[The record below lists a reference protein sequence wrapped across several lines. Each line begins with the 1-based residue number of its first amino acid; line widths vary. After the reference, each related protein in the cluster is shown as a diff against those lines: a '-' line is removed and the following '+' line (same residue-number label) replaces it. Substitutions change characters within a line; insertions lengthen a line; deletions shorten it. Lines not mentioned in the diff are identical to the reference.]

1 MFLRR
6 RLTAA
11 LAIATAVACSPSVN
25 KEPLPTP
32 PGASSPAVD
41 YAVFDPTASPPAI
54 PLPNDLALQPSSIA
68 TQSGAQAELLQAFAA
83 AGGFPN
89 DQEVPIAIDFIRES
103 VAASNG
109 KVTRVAP
116 DLDLS
121 TFTTGGATT
130 FVVIEAKPTGAVGP
144 AQVDALQASD
154 YVKASDHGTF
164 TIHNQASGTN
174 GSRRWNAGSQF
185 IVAIRGGASGVK
197 TVGGGTVN
205 PQPVTY
211 LITRGKNLTLPENQG
226 LIPGNTPA
234 ERSANATQL
243 ELLRRS
249 YDNAFAAVSAFFPVD
264 EIALIQTFKIAPSTG
279 ATQVET
285 DASAGLIPLPS
296 DFLLDPA
303 TGGKTIVN
311 NPAFGPLAAGI
322 ATLDGFSTTAMVL
335 SQTSAP
341 IVAST
346 VNNSTVLLYELSA
359 SGPTRVFDVV
369 DQLASSGANK
379 ATYVGEPFLITQK
392 PGASGLVPCTATD
405 PASGCFSTAI
415 GLQPA
420 EPVPTGTAAGTI
432 NLPPLKEATEYAV
445 VITSGVKDTTG
456 AGLSRSTLGKILLF
470 QNPLADVGT
479 GKSLLGGVDDGQAV
493 GLEKMRLA
501 LGPVL
506 AKAQSDKGV
515 ARDAV
520 SMAYTFRTQ
529 SITSVA
535 LQLAAA
541 PYQTPTAFVP
551 GTPIAVTALFQGVVP
566 LTNVAEILSVPIP
579 TLNPIDVQTGA
590 LNPNTASWTPSS
602 LNALVVVP
610 STTGTPTAPVSAQLV
625 VFQHGLGRS
634 KLDVG
639 PIANALATAGF
650 VVAAIDAPLHGD
662 RSYCTADTDC
672 TCTGVAGACTATC
685 SFFGPAGLQ
694 GDATQIGRCTLPSLA
709 IPAVSGKFFVTGNFF
724 RTRDALRQDILDSSA
739 LILGLA
745 PLSVPSNPLAAE
757 LLAKGV
763 TIDPTKVYWIGQ
775 SLGGIFGTL
784 NTAANPRISRAVL
797 NVPGGTLVDV
807 LTQSPTFAAQVA
819 ALLGSLTPPITP
831 GTPQFLQFVQVA
843 KLVIDAGD
851 PVNFAGHLT
860 GDAAH
865 PTLPDLLQSKP
876 NQAAKNVFGQYAICD
891 QVIPNPF
898 NLLLLD
904 QIGLVAGTAPNPF
917 RAYTV
922 AGAGTPGSCTA
933 PASNPA
939 HGFLLNGVDAAATGA
954 GQTDAATYLLNLTA
968 PAAAFP

>member
-11 LAIATAVACSPSVN
+11 LALATAAACNPSVN

-54 PLPNDLALQPSSIA
+54 PLPNDLALQPSAIA
-68 TQSGAQAELLQAFAA
+68 TQTGAQAELLQAFAA

-89 DQEVPIAIDFIRES
+89 DQETPITIDFIRES
-103 VAASNG
+103 VDASNG
-109 KVTRVAP
+109 KITRAAP

-144 AQVDALQASD
+144 AHVDTLNASD
-154 YVKASDHGTF
+154 YVKASDHGTL
-164 TIHNQASGTN
+164 TVHNQASPTN
-174 GSRRWNAGSQF
+174 GSRRWNAGSQY

-197 TVGGGTVN
+197 IVAGGTVN

-211 LITRGKNLTLPENQG
+211 LITRGKDLTLPENQG
-226 LIPGNTPA
+226 LVPGNTPA
-234 ERSANATQL
+234 EKIANATQL
-243 ELLRRS
+243 EFLRRS
-249 YDNAFAAVSAFFPVD
+249 YSSAFAAVSAFFPVD
-264 EIALIQTFKIAPSTG
+264 EIVLIQTFKIAPSTG

-296 DFLLDPA
+296 DLLLDPA
-303 TGGKTIVN
+303 NGGKTIVN

-322 ATLDGFSTTAMVL
+322 ATLDGFSTTAMIL

-369 DQLASSGANK
+369 DQLTPPGTNK
-379 ATYVGEPFLITQK
+379 ATYVSEPFLITQK

-420 EPVPTGTAAGTI
+420 EPVPTPAGTI

-445 VITSGVKDTTG
+445 VVSSGVKDTTG
-456 AGLSRSTLGKILLF
+456 AGLARSTLAKILLF
-470 QNPLADVGT
+470 QNPLADLAA

-501 LGPVL
+501 LVPVL

-520 SMAYTFRTQ
+520 SIAYTFRTQ
-529 SITSVA
+529 SITGTA
-535 LQLAAA
+535 LKLAAA
-541 PYQTPTAFVP
+541 PYQTPAAFVP
-551 GTPIAVTALFQGVVP
+551 GTPVNVTALFVGKVP
-566 LTNVAEILSVPIP
+566 LTNVNEILSVPIP

-590 LNPNTASWTPSS
+590 LNPNTAAWTPSS

-610 STTGTPTAPVSAQLV
+610 VTTGTPAAPVSAPLV

-634 KLDVG
+634 KQDVG
-639 PIANALATAGF
+639 AIASALATAGF

-662 RSYCTADTDC
+662 RAYCTGNTDC
-672 TCTGVAGACTATC
+672 ACPTGVTCTPACG
-685 SFFGPAGLQ
+685 FFGPAGLQ
-694 GDATQIGRCTLPSLA
+694 GDTTQIGQCTPPSVA
-709 IPAVSGKFFVTGNFF
+709 IPAVSGKFFVTANFF
-724 RTRDALRQDILDSSA
+724 RTRDALRQDVLDNSA

-763 TIDPTKVYWIGQ
+763 TINPAKVFWIGQ
-775 SLGGIFGTL
+775 SLGGILGTL

-807 LTQSPTFAAQVA
+807 FTQSPSFATQVA

-831 GTPQFLQFVQVA
+831 GTPQFLQFIQVA
-843 KLVIDAGD
+843 KLVVDGAE
-851 PVNFAGHLT
+851 PMNFGGHLIDGT
-860 GDAAH
+860 A
-865 PTLPDLLQSKP
+865 TLPDLLQSKP
-876 NQAAKNVFGQYAICD
+876 NQTAKNVFGQYAICD
-891 QVIPNPF
+891 QVIPNAF
-898 NLLLLD
+898 NLLLFS
-904 QIGLVAGTAPNPF
+904 QIGLTSGTNPNPF
-917 RAYTV
+917 TSYTV
-922 AGAGTPGSCTA
+922 TGAGTP
-933 PASNPA
+933 PACVSPNLATDPA
-939 HGFLLNGVDAAATGA
+939 HGFLLNGSSATAAGQSDAA
-954 GQTDAATYLLNLTA
+954 QYLLGILA
-968 PAAAFP
+968 PVAAR